1 MLVHKRNITTKGN
14 WNWNA
19 VLQRFKKFFGI
30 DEIAGNARDVRI
42 YIGNFIFI
50 VQRPNF

>member
-1 MLVHKRNITTKGN
+1 MLVHKRNITTK
-14 WNWNA
+14 A
-19 VLQRFKKFFGI
+19 TEIETPLLQRFKKFFGI